1 MKKLVDILKDKRFH
15 LLKMGFDGM
24 SGMVYSKAQ
33 GRPCMAVIASWGGG
47 WEHVSVSL
55 KKRCPTW
62 EEMCMVKD
70 IFFRDDECVV
80 EFHPPKKDYVDLMP
94 YCLHMWKKI
103 GEEYK
108 LPPKEYV

>member
-1 MKKLVDILKDKRFH
+1 
-15 LLKMGFDGM
+15 
-24 SGMVYSKAQ
+24 MV
-33 GRPCMAVIASWGGG
+33 VIASWAGG

-70 IFFRDDECVV
+70 IFFREDECVV

-94 YCLHMWKKI
+94 TCLHMWKKV
-103 GEEYK
+103 GQEYE
-108 LPPKEYV
+108 LPPKEFV

>member
-1 MKKLVDILKDKRFH
+1 
-15 LLKMGFDGM
+15 
-24 SGMVYSKAQ
+24 
-33 GRPCMAVIASWGGG
+33 
-47 WEHVSVSL
+47 
-55 KKRCPTW
+55 
-62 EEMCMVKD
+62 MCMVKD